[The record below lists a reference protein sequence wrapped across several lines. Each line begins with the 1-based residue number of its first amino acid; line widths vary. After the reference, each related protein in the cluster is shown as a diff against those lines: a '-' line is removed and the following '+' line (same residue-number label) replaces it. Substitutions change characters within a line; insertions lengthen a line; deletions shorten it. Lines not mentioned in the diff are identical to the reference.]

1 MGFKLIHH
9 FTIRDD
15 DDDDGV
21 DLDGRGGGVPIPQ
34 WKVPI
39 LCSKIFHSR
48 RNYLIFKYLMFQI
61 IYILRKSYDFLNS
74 YY

>member
-15 DDDDGV
+15 DDDGV
-21 DLDGRGGGVPIPQ
+21 DLDGVPIPQ